1 MSCYLAYCRVTIC
14 SRCCRQTSK
23 SWWATQCL
31 KSNKERT
38 CWKINTCTTC
48 NQPTQ
53 NLRSLLHSD
62 LASSYCSNIGDNISA
77 QITEISLFQ
86 RARLKIYLFRAI
98 MHNSRGGRGGLKL
111 AERCLGT
118 HTHTL
123 LYTHT
128 RGTYEL
134 NLVSQTEF
142 LILSLG
148 IIVRM
153 WSSDRA
159 LASKPWQDIR
169 SCWSGTL
176 AMQHPDLKCS
186 SGFVVIC
193 SSQLSQYTG
202 ALQEHPL
209 SSSSQLSLLSL
220 PKLFN
225 QLIHLCPSVLFNF
238 RMCKVVTWI
247 V

>member
-1 MSCYLAYCRVTIC
+1 MKSLFSRELDWKFIC
-14 SRCCRQTSK
+14 SEQSCIIR
-23 SWWATQCL
+23 
-31 KSNKERT
+31 ER
-38 CWKINTCTTC
+38 
-48 NQPTQ
+48 
-53 NLRSLLHSD
+53 
-62 LASSYCSNIGDNISA
+62 
-77 QITEISLFQ
+77 
-86 RARLKIYLFRAI
+86 
-98 MHNSRGGRGGLKL
+98 GRGAKAGR
-111 AERCLGT
+111 ETRGHT
-118 HTHTL
+118 HTHTH
-123 LYTHT
+123 LYAHT

-142 LILSLG
+142 WILSLG

-202 ALQEHPL
+202 ALQERPL
-209 SSSSQLSLLSL
+209 SSSSASQLSLLSL
-220 PKLFN
+220 SLSLSLSKLFN
-225 QLIHLCPSVLFNF
+225 QLTHLCPSVLFNF
-238 RMCKVVTWI
+238 RMSKVVVWI
-247 V
+247 VYC